1 MFEPALLMFTYFFLI
16 GIVVGVSSMVFGIG
30 GGLIIVPAV
39 SLFLQ
44 FIGYSHDI
52 AMKAAVATSLL
63 TIIASTLNSLYKQH
77 KLQNVPW
84 SLAGKFLP
92 FVIMGGIAGSILSN
106 FVTGILLSYLF
117 IIFLFTVILFSF
129 FNKNFTASH
138 KFKEFKEPSK
148 LSTIIVGF
156 MVGSLSVLM
165 GVGGNVLFVPYL
177 RHYKLPMKNAT
188 AFTLSVMPLLALIG
202 TLGYMATSIHV
213 GETKMPPYSIGYIN
227 MPAFILITSG
237 SFLGAYFGQK
247 LLMRI
252 RDKFHANAYLFFLM
266 IILLLMIQSAGLFKL
281 L

>member
-1 MFEPALLMFTYFFLI
+1 MFESALLMFTYFFLI
-16 GIVVGVSSMVFGIG
+16 GVVVGISSMVFGIG

-52 AMKAAVATSLL
+52 AMKAAVATSLV

-84 SLAGKFLP
+84 SLVSKFLP
-92 FVIMGGIAGSILSN
+92 FVIMGGITGSILSN
-106 FVTGILLSYLF
+106 FVSGIFLSYLF
-117 IIFLFTVILFSF
+117 IIFLSAVILFSF
-129 FNKNFTASH
+129 FNKNFTASY

-148 LSTIIVGF
+148 LSARIVGF

-165 GVGGNVLFVPYL
+165 GVGGNILFVPYL
-177 RHYKLPMKNAT
+177 RRYKLPMKNAT
-188 AFTLSVMPLLALIG
+188 AFTLSIMPLLALIG
-202 TLGYMATSIHV
+202 TLGYMATSMHV

-227 MPAFILITSG
+227 MPAFILITCG